1 MSVLANYE
9 PKNVFSYFEKLCTI
23 PRGSGNTDG
32 IASYLVSFAEEHGLE
47 NYRDAANNVIIRKPA
62 SAGYENADTIILQGH
77 HDMVCEKNEG
87 VDFDFLTDGIQ
98 IYVDGDDIRAKG
110 TTLGGDNGIAV
121 AMILAILSDDSLA
134 HPLLKP
140 LSLPTRKSECLA
152 RLLLTAPS

>member
-9 PKNVFSYFEKLCTI
+9 PKSVFSYFEKLCTI

-32 IASYLVSFAEEHGLE
+32 IASYLISFAKERGLE
-47 NYRDAANNVIIRKPA
+47 SYRDAANNVIIRKPA
-62 SAGYENADTIILQGH
+62 SAGYENADTIILQGY

-121 AMILAILSDDSLA
+121 AMILAILSDDSWHIL
-134 HPLLKP
+134 LLKP

>member
-9 PKNVFSYFEKLCTI
+9 PKSVFSYFEKLCTI

-32 IASYLVSFAEEHGLE
+32 IASYLISFAKEHGLE
-47 NYRDAANNVIIRKPA
+47 SYRDAANNVIIRKPA

-110 TTLGGDNGIAV
+110 TTLA
-121 AMILAILSDDSLA
+121 AITV
-134 HPLLKP
+134 LLWQ
-140 LSLPTRKSECLA
+140 
-152 RLLLTAPS
+152 

>member
-9 PKNVFSYFEKLCTI
+9 PKSVFSYFEKLCTV

-32 IASYLVSFAEEHGLE
+32 IASYLISFAEEHGLE

-98 IYVDGDDIRAKG
+98 IYVDGDDIRA
-110 TTLGGDNGIAV
+110 
-121 AMILAILSDDSLA
+121 
-134 HPLLKP
+134 
-140 LSLPTRKSECLA
+140 
-152 RLLLTAPS
+152 